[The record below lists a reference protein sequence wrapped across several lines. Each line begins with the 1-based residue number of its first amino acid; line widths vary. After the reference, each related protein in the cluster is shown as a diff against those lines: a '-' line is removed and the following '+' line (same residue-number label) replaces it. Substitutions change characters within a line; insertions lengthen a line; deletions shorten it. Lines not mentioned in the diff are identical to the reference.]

1 MKRAALYMRVSTV
14 DQHPENQLNELRHFA
29 EQRGFQIAEE
39 YTDHGVSGTK
49 ARRPALDRMLND
61 AHRRRFDVVVVWACD
76 RLARSTK
83 HFLQVLD
90 ELNEL
95 GVQFLSQREA
105 IDTDGPLGRAIVVI
119 VSAVAELERSLIV
132 ERVRAGMRRAKLD
145 GRRIGRVPLDVDH
158 AALVRDRLAGMSLTR
173 VASKYGLSR
182 ASVVR
187 FVHQDRSRREAS
199 SIQSLVR
206 TEGARE
212 A

>member
-206 TEGARE
+206 TEGVRE
-212 A
+212 T

>member
-14 DQHPENQLNELRHFA
+14 DQHPENQLNELRQFA
-29 EQRGFQIAEE
+29 SQRGFQIAEE
-39 YTDHGVSGTK
+39 YTDHGVTGTK
-49 ARRPALDRMLND
+49 ARRPALDKMLKD

-145 GRRIGRVPLDVDH
+145 GRRIGRVPLEVDH

-187 FVHQDRSRREAS
+187 FVHQDRVRQEAGL
-199 SIQSLVR
+199 IQSLVCS
-206 TEGARE
+206 EGARE